1 MAKKLI
7 SYDDEAAGLGLPDVV
22 EGRLDER
29 FPTGQGLHPRP
40 LQNVTVTDGAGTVR
54 AAEVFDGYVWG
65 ALNGVI
71 YRRPQVGGEWVAH
84 ANHPAGHAG
93 LVRLF
98 PTADGEAILASNY
111 VLFKSSGW
119 QSGTVTWEE
128 KVVANGTTY
137 FLEWGLDG
145 DGQKFI
151 TTTYDAG
158 TGFTHSRYA
167 WISLDAGDTW
177 TVAYDSVARYGQAT
191 ADQSHIH
198 GVAYDPWVDRFYL
211 SEGHTS
217 ISGIYH
223 SEDDGATW
231 GRSPGM
237 ILDPS
242 PTTLTPTDHGM
253 VCGSDHER
261 GGLYG
266 AIRKDNPMDEELEWT
281 WRWHPGR
288 DALVGFAQRG
298 FRCPD
303 TGTVYVGFRSNFD
316 DVKPVIAAGTPTSG
330 ALIYTWTPDITPPN
344 PDDRAR
350 VRSVIVPTPTQLI
363 ARGNVGSNEGQEI
376 TAYIPPAGVLP
387 DRDTGRIMGGTS
399 TVGSS
404 MAVGTQASTNQSDSI
419 AIGIR
424 AKSSDASTTA
434 VGALASA
441 SGVHATAVGKS
452 AAAFGPSVAFGS
464 GASANV
470 GGGSVAVGRGA
481 NAGGGETVVV
491 GDLAVSGAISVVI
504 GKGANSLTT
513 SAAVIAIGHS
523 AKSGS
528 SGVAIGNG
536 SNGFQTGV
544 TIGRN
549 SVTSGADAVAL
560 GYGASGGATSVI
572 VGSGA
577 SSSTGAAG
585 AVAVGYQATAVTSG
599 VAIGRGAKSDHIG
612 SIALGRDTTTTRH
625 DQVAYGARHVE
636 AAATTAP
643 PTPAAGKYRQ
653 WSEVDDT
660 TGKMRLMVAFPTGTP
675 IVIAQEA

>member
-7 SYDDEAAGLGLPDVV
+7 SFDDEKTGLGLPGPV
-22 EGRLDER
+22 EERLDER

-40 LQNVTVTDGAGTVR
+40 LQNVTVTDGTGKVR

-71 YRRPQVGGEWVAH
+71 YRRPQAGGEWEAH
-84 ANHPAGHAG
+84 ADHPDGHPV

-98 PTADGEAILASNY
+98 PTSDGEAILASAY
-111 VLFKSSGW
+111 AIFKSSGW
-119 QSGTVTWEE
+119 HSGTVTWTE
-128 KVVANGTTY
+128 KIVANGSTY

-145 DGQKFI
+145 DGTKFI
-151 TTTYDAG
+151 TTTYAAG
-158 TGFTHSRYA
+158 TDFTHSRYA
-167 WISLDAGDTW
+167 WVSLDAGDTW

-198 GVAYDPWVDRFYL
+198 GVAYDQWVDRFYL

-223 SEDDGATW
+223 SEDDGVTW

-237 ILDPS
+237 KLDPS

-253 VCGSDHER
+253 VCGSDHVD

-266 AIRKDNPMDEELEWT
+266 VIRRDDPMDEELEWT
-281 WRWHPGR
+281 WQWHPGR
-288 DALVGFAQRG
+288 DGLVGFAQRG

-316 DVKPVIAAGTPTSG
+316 DVLPVIAAGTPTSG
-330 ALIYTWTPDITPPN
+330 ALIYTWTPDIAPPN

-363 ARGNVGSNEGQEI
+363 ARGNVGANDGQEI

-387 DRDTGRIMGGTS
+387 DRDTGRIMGGIS

-404 MAVGTQASTNQSDSI
+404 MAAGTQSRAGQSNSVAVGVRATTNDANTTVVGAKATSLGTFGT
-419 AIGIR
+419 AIG
-424 AKSSDASTTA
+424 AS
-434 VGALASA
+434 ASA
-441 SGVHATAVGKS
+441 SGTSTAVG
-452 AAAFGPSVAFGS
+452 S
-464 GASANV
+464 GAVAVV
-470 GGGSVAVGRGA
+470 GGGSTSFGRNAVS
-481 NAGGGETVVV
+481 GGGESVTV
-491 GDLAVSGAISVVI
+491 GNGSTSGTISVVI
-504 GKGANSLTT
+504 GYAAKAPTT
-513 SAAVIAIGHS
+513 SAAVVAIGHS

-536 SNGFQTGV
+536 SNGFEKSV

-549 SVTSGADAVAL
+549 SVTGGADAVAL
-560 GYGASGGATSVI
+560 GYGASGGSLSVI
-572 VGSGA
+572 VGSEA
-577 SSSTGAAG
+577 SSGTGATG
-585 AVAVGYQATAVTSG
+585 AVAVGYQATSVTSG
-599 VAIGRGAKSDHIG
+599 VAIGRRAKADHLG
-612 SIALGRDTTTTRH
+612 SIALGRDSITTENN
-625 DQVAYGARHVE
+625 QVAYGARHVE
-636 AAATTAP
+636 AVATTAP
-643 PTPAAGKYRQ
+643 PTPAAEKYRQ
-653 WSEVDDT
+653 WSEVDGN
-660 TGKMRLMVAFPTGTP
+660 TGKMRLMVAFPTGDP

>member
-7 SYDDEAAGLGLPDVV
+7 SYDDAKPGLGLPDLV

-40 LQNVTVTDGAGTVR
+40 LQNVTVTDGTGKVR

-71 YRRPQVGGEWVAH
+71 YRRPQAGGEWEAH
-84 ANHPAGHAG
+84 ADHPAGHAG

-98 PTADGEAILASNY
+98 PTSDGEAILASNY
-111 VLFKSSGW
+111 ALFKSSGW
-119 QSGTVTWEE
+119 QSGTVTWTE
-128 KVVANGTTY
+128 KVVANGSTY

-145 DGQKFI
+145 DGTKFI

-158 TGFTHSRYA
+158 TGFAHSRYA

-177 TVAYDSVARYGQAT
+177 TVAYDSVERYGQAA

-198 GVAYDPWVDRFYL
+198 GVAYDQWVDRFYL

-231 GRSPGM
+231 DRSPGM
-237 ILDPS
+237 KLDPS

-253 VCGSDHER
+253 VCGSDHVD

-266 AIRKDNPMDEELEWT
+266 VIRRDDPMDEELEWT
-281 WRWHPGR
+281 WQWHPGR

-298 FRCPD
+298 FRCPE

-316 DVKPVIAAGTPTSG
+316 DVLPVIAAGTPTSG
-330 ALIYTWTPDITPPN
+330 SLIYTWTPDITPPN

-363 ARGNVGSNEGQEI
+363 ARGNVGANEGQEI

-404 MAVGTQASTNQSDSI
+404 MAVGTQASTDQSNST
-419 AIGIR
+419 AVGIR
-424 AKSSDASTTA
+424 AKTLQASTTA

-441 SGVHATAVGKS
+441 SGAFGTAIGASASASGTSTAVG
-452 AAAFGPSVAFGS
+452 AGAVAV
-464 GASANV
+464 V
-470 GGGSVAVGRGA
+470 GGGSTSFGRNAVS
-481 NAGGGETVVV
+481 GGGESVTL
-491 GDLAVSGAISVVI
+491 GNAASSGAISVVI
-504 GKGANSLTT
+504 GSGANALTT
-513 SAAVIAIGHS
+513 SAAVVAIGHS

-536 SNGFQTGV
+536 SNGFQNGV

-549 SVTSGADAVAL
+549 SVTGGADAVAL
-560 GYGASGGATSVI
+560 GYGASGASSSVV

-577 SSSTGAAG
+577 SSATGSAG
-585 AVAVGYQATAVTSG
+585 AVAVGYQATSVTSG
-599 VAIGRGAKSDHIG
+599 VAIGRGAKSNHIG
-612 SIALGRDTTTTRH
+612 SIALGRDTTTSAT
-625 DQVAYGARHVE
+625 DQVNVGPRHIEVLAPASAPTPPASGARIYTRTVE
-636 AAATTAP
+636 
-643 PTPAAGKYRQ
+643 GKTQ
-653 WSEVDDT
+653 
-660 TGKMRLMVAFPTGTP
+660 LVAQFPTGDP
-675 IVIAQEA
+675 VVIAEEA

>member
-7 SYDDEAAGLGLPDVV
+7 SFDDEKTGLGLPQPVNK
-22 EGRLDER
+22 RLNER
-29 FPTGQGLHPRP
+29 FPAGQGLHPRP
-40 LQNVTVTDGAGTVR
+40 LQNVTVTDGTGKVR

-71 YRRPQVGGEWVAH
+71 YHRPQAGGEWVAH
-84 ANHPAGHAG
+84 ADHPAGHAG

-98 PTADGEAILASNY
+98 PTADGETILASNY
-111 VLFKSSGW
+111 ALFKSSGW

-128 KVVANGTTY
+128 KIVANGSTY

-145 DGQKFI
+145 DGTKFI

-158 TGFTHSRYA
+158 EGFPDSRYA

-177 TVAYDSVARYGQAT
+177 TVAYDSVARYGQAA

-198 GVAYDPWVDRFYL
+198 GVAYDQWADRFYL

-217 ISGIYH
+217 IAGIYH
-223 SEDDGATW
+223 SDDDGVTW
-231 GRSPGM
+231 GRAPGM
-237 ILDPS
+237 VMDPS
-242 PTTLTPTDHGM
+242 CTTLTPTTTGM
-253 VCGSDHER
+253 VCGSDHEA

-266 AIRKDNPMDEELEWT
+266 VIRKDDPMDEQLEWT
-281 WRWHPGR
+281 WQWHPGR

-298 FRCPD
+298 FRCPETD
-303 TGTVYVGFRSNFD
+303 TVYVGFRSNFE
-316 DVKPVIAAGTPTSG
+316 DVLPVIAAGTPTSG
-330 ALIYTWTPDITPPN
+330 ALIYTWTPDIAPPN

-419 AIGIR
+419 AVGIR
-424 AKSSDASTTA
+424 AKTVEASTTA

-452 AAAFGPSVAFGS
+452 AAAFGQSVAVGS

-481 NAGGGETVVV
+481 NAGGGETVAV
-491 GDLAVSGAISVVI
+491 GDQAVSGSISVVI
-504 GKGANSLTT
+504 GRGANSLTA
-513 SAAVIAIGHS
+513 SAAVVAIGHS

-577 SSSTGAAG
+577 SSGTGAAG
-585 AVAVGYQATAVTSG
+585 AVAVGYQATSVTSG
-599 VAIGRGAKSDHIG
+599 VAIGRGAKVNHVG
-612 SIALGRDTTTTRH
+612 SVALGRDTTTTRD

-643 PTPAAGKYRQ
+643 TAPAAGKYRQ
-653 WSEVDDT
+653 WSEVDGT